1 MAFVSS
7 LPTPLSRSVPSRGV
21 PSRGARTR
29 NAPQVSSWAAGPL
42 ECIPRR
48 SRFPHVPRAS
58 ATEDTTVAA
67 DESVYSPAGAEPAP
81 PPSTFYQAIQQAVQA
96 ATAALEAGEQLMEIE
111 FPPLP
116 TARMESSTVGAYEV
130 FDANIQLAVD
140 FARPFAK
147 EGKRVAIQFPDYV
160 EKDRAVGNNNDMD
173 EPVDGIRF
181 GTLKDDGAG
190 SFIERIWAKPSLESA
205 VRDDDDMFVIIGA
218 TCQELPDVEN
228 LVEAVGDRP
237 VVFFN
242 LGLDQSRGDLGLP
255 AFPRKQMHFRFLS
268 KILPIYYIRTR
279 TYSRS
284 LTKAPYLVNYSGALY
299 RCYPG
304 PYQVLLDTASGNYR
318 RLVSLDKRPSLGEV
332 RDTLTEGLDIEV
344 PFKEFLGQSKT
355 WWESAD
361 PSKEASDKWRS

>member
-1 MAFVSS
+1 MAFVTSS
-7 LPTPLSRSVPSRGV
+7 FPCSTFVRPGDCQCARQGESSFSWVARGRTVLPRIPSANV
-21 PSRGARTR
+21 T
-29 NAPQVSSWAAGPL
+29 
-42 ECIPRR
+42 
-48 SRFPHVPRAS
+48 RAS
-58 ATEDTTVAA
+58 TDDGTAVAG
-67 DESVYSPAGAEPAP
+67 DEAASTISGAEPAP
-81 PPSTFYQAIQQAVQA
+81 PPSTFYQAIQQAAGA
-96 ATAALEAGEQLMEIE
+96 ASAALAAGEKLIEVE

-116 TARMESSTVGAYEV
+116 TSRMESSTVGAYEV
-130 FDANIQLAVD
+130 LDANIQLAVD
-140 FARPFAK
+140 FARSFAK
-147 EGKRVAIQFPDYV
+147 EGKRIAIQFPDFV
-160 EKDRAVGNNNDMD
+160 EKDRAVGNNNEME

-181 GTLKDDGAG
+181 GTLRDDGAG
-190 SFIERIWAKPSLESA
+190 SFLERIWAKPNLESA
-205 VRDDDDMFVIIGA
+205 VRDDDDMFIVIGA
-218 TCQELPDVEN
+218 TCQELPDVEK

-255 AFPRKQMHFRFLS
+255 AFPRKDMHRRFLT
-268 KILPIYYIRTR
+268 KVLPVYYIRTR

-284 LTKAPYLVNYSGALY
+284 LKQAPYLVNYSGALY

-318 RLVSLDKRPSLGEV
+318 RLVALDKRPSLGEV

-361 PSKEASDKWRS
+361 PSTEASDKWRS